1 MVTVKRLNTK
11 TMFNLANYKKA
22 LNKQI
27 PKMINN
33 SAGIVIMDIK
43 SGINYGRDI
52 DGKPM
57 KPLSEFTILEKRK
70 HGSKTPRVALSD
82 TGTMK
87 KTYIKKRATASNPSA
102 HITIA
107 QKRLDP
113 DNIAKYHQE
122 GGKKAGRP
130 PQRKWFGIS
139 KTAHKRI
146 KRLFELSLAK
156 ELKRNWGM

>member
-102 HITIA
+102 HISVA

-113 DNIAKYHQE
+113 ENIAKRHQL
-122 GGKKAGRP
+122 GTGV